1 MPDWTG
7 RPPIISAR
15 RPVTVFAVLLVAA
28 HAVIGFLPGGLQNF
42 VFYNGALIPERFWAS
57 PDFAAAG
64 GLPPYAN
71 GLAAAVPLV
80 ASAFLHGGWMHVIM
94 NAAFFVALSKPLL
107 ELLRR
112 VWPGREPGA
121 TLALLGLFLTAQI
134 AASLTFLALNYPAG
148 PMAVGASG
156 GISGLLA
163 AILMLREGPERWLL
177 SRGFLLSSAA
187 FVVINV
193 LLVFVGP
200 ALLGAA
206 IAWQAHIGGYAG
218 GALFMRL
225 VLWRMGG

>member
-1 MPDWTG
+1 MPGTQSK
-7 RPPIISAR
+7 PPIINAPL
-15 RPVTVFAVLLVAA
+15 PVTVFAVLLVAA
-28 HAVIGFLPGGLQNF
+28 HAVVSFLPGGLQNF

-57 PDFAAAG
+57 PDFAATS
-64 GLPPYAN
+64 GLAPYAN
-71 GLAAAVPLV
+71 ALAAAVPMV

-94 NAAFFVALSKPLL
+94 NAAFLVAFAKPLL
-107 ELLRR
+107 ELMRR

-121 TLALLGLFLTAQI
+121 TLVLLGLFLTAQI

-156 GISGLLA
+156 GVSGLLA
-163 AILMLREGPERWLL
+163 AILMLRGGPQKWLL
-177 SRGFLLSSAA
+177 TREFLLASAA
-187 FVVINV
+187 YMVINV
-193 LLVFVGP
+193 LMVFVGP
-200 ALLGAA
+200 ALLGAS